1 MPDGLISAR
10 INKDT
15 GALASS
21 DDPNGIMETFIEG
34 TLPKPELYEG
44 QNPNENDKPLF

>member
-1 MPDGLISAR
+1 MNFSMMAFGLS
-10 INKDT
+10 
-15 GALASS
+15 ALASS

-44 QNPNENDKPLF
+44 QNPNDNDKPLF